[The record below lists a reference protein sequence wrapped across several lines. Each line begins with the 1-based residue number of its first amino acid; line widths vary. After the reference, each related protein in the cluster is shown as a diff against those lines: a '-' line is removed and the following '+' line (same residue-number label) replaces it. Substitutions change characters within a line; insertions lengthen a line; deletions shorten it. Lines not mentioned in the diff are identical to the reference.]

1 MRPTHLL
8 LLPGMDG
15 TEVFF
20 RPLLRA
26 LPAWITPRVVT
37 YPREGRNDYATL
49 FEPVRAAAAELDGC
63 FVLGWSFS
71 GPLAL
76 ELAVREPQKVRGVV
90 LAATFVRAPLR
101 RLGWF
106 RFALSGPLV
115 WLLRAARQ
123 LPLYLSRAAPSQW
136 KRDKRETWRRVS
148 AWTLAKRALAILGV
162 DARALLRRCPSP
174 LLYVAGTRDTV
185 VPRHNVEEIVREFP
199 ATRVVDL
206 EGEHLALY
214 SNPEAAARLITSWI
228 EEAGGRAAAG
238 DRNGGESKP

>member
-199 ATRVVDL
+199 ATLVDL